1 MTKIQIVKIA
11 NSLEMFCPAR
21 VGLFFLICPM
31 DSFIVACH
39 FPMDAFGRNLCQKKQ
54 QFK

>member
-11 NSLEMFCPAR
+11 NSLEMFWIC
-21 VGLFFLICPM
+21 FFNLE
-31 DSFIVACH
+31 FVCH
-39 FPMDAFGRNLCQKKQ
+39 LLLVIWNLCQKKQ